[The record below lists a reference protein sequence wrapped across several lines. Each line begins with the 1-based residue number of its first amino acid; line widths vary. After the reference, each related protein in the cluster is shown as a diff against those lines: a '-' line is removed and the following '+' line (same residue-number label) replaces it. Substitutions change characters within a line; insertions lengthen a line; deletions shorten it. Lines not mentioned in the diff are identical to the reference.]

1 MSTLTLVHVAIS
13 LVGIAAGLVVV
24 YGFLTG
30 LRLKAWNW
38 LFLVMTILTSVTG
51 FFFKFHGITPGIVLG
66 VVSLVV
72 LGLALLALKNRW
84 TKTYIVTCVIAEFL
98 NVLVLIVQSFQKIPV
113 LHAMAPTG
121 NEPVTMVCK
130 VAALVLFAV
139 LAWLA
144 VRKKAF
150 VLV

>member
-30 LRLKAWNW
+30 LRLKGWNT

-51 FFFKFHGITPGIVLG
+51 FFFKFKGVTPGIVVG
-66 VVSLVV
+66 VISLIV
-72 LGLALLALKNRW
+72 LGLALLALKNSW
-84 TKTYIVTCVIAEFL
+84 TKTYIVTCSIAEFL
-98 NVLVLIVQSFQKIPV
+98 NVLVLIVQSFMKIPA

-121 NEPVTMVCK
+121 MEPITTACK
-130 VAALVLFAV
+130 VLALVLFAV

-144 VRKKAF
+144 IRKKAF
-150 VLV
+150 VLA

>member
-1 MSTLTLVHVAIS
+1 MPILTLVHVAIS

-30 LRLKAWNW
+30 PRLKGWNT

-66 VVSLVV
+66 VISLIV
-72 LGLALLALKNRW
+72 LGLALLALKNGW
-84 TKTYIVTCVIAEFL
+84 SKTYIVTCTIAEFL

-121 NEPVTMVCK
+121 SEPITTVCK
-130 VAALVLFAV
+130 VVALIVFAV

-144 VRKKAF
+144 IRKKAF
-150 VLV
+150 MLV